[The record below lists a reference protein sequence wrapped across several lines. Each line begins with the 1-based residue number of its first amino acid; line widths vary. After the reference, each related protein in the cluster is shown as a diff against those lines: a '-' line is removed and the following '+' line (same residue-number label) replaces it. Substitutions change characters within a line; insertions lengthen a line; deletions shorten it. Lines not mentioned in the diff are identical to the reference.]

1 MSIDWMNKLGAATPL
16 GNGRLLVP
24 YTKGPAPDDIK
35 MDFVREH
42 GPLEVRVPTKG
53 EKGSYEEYTT
63 FELTPEMSKA
73 ARRAVASAVWKRPL
87 EAEVTKIAKKRIT
100 KEDIHQK
107 AESLGIIWDYDKPG
121 SEPFLRHSVRVTGK
135 THVDDMT
142 PGEVEALYDS
152 LEAMEKKAEEQ
163 GHWRRLKPGQ
173 KGKGPGGTL
182 QMGRTWVRK
191 SRMREGMK
199 PMPHQAD
206 FTKAVKQQLGKKK
219 GGGIIAA
226 HGTGTGKC
234 VRGDTL
240 VLTDQGLL
248 PIRDLFGSLDK
259 SPEDELYVLAP
270 GLRVLSVV
278 GRESRWVPVRC
289 LYRQRLPDDEA
300 TLVITTRMG
309 AVEPTLEHH
318 YPVIRMG
325 AVQWVRASEI
335 TSADF
340 LAVPHELP
348 EPPELSDVSD
358 DLVELLAWQ
367 IAEGH
372 EVVDA
377 QCVITQK
384 DEGVLRRLQELYRRV
399 MPSCG
404 SGHIYSP
411 TSRCSFLQVH
421 SASYREYLSSLGYVW
436 GRLSAEKEIPSF
448 LFHLPNRQVAIF
460 LRAFFDAEAHSDGR
474 IGVEISTASKRLAS
488 QLQYML
494 ARLGV
499 RAALHEKE
507 ARATNGSSVYR
518 TYYRLHISGESA
530 AAFHERVGFGVEKK
544 AEALDKV
551 ASKNRN
557 PNTGVPVGDLLRD
570 LAARGVTVRALGL
583 STRQARYETLSRKSV
598 EVIAENLRRLA
609 SSEIELSRR
618 CASLGGTAR
627 RYAERTLQA
636 VVSCGS
642 LMLEYAERLEV
653 LLSGP
658 WSFER
663 IESVGVGE
671 SGGFVYDIEVD
682 SDVWEDKNYVAGP
695 VLLQHNTFSA
705 INAFEEL
712 KGDGK
717 AGRALVLTPAGLRDN
732 FLVKG
737 INKFTT
743 SKGVILKKPAAVSD
757 DTEYVV
763 VSYDAFRQNPD
774 AWIDKV
780 KPDTIIAD
788 EVHRAANPAG
798 KTYQALRQARERVP
812 RFMGLTASIV
822 QNKPKELVPLLDLA
836 TAGET
841 PFKSQRQFQKSH
853 VARKPSQQRG
863 IFGGRTYEQKLI
875 RTALLKSSVGESVH
889 YIEDLD
895 ASKKPAK
902 FVETVNVSMSK
913 DQIKLYRD
921 AMKGLDPVV
930 RKKIAE
936 GQEVSK
942 SEAKNVFLRLMRARQ
957 VSNSIHLGTPHMSLS
972 QSAEKTPKIKKILD
986 DASSHIRKTPDAQI
1000 VMYTNLVHGGV
1011 DVLEAGLKKRKIPY
1025 GIFAGRGVEGVT
1037 EETRQK
1043 AVEDYIAGK
1052 NKVIIITGAGAE
1064 GLSLGNTTMV
1074 QLVDGHYNPERIS
1087 QAEARGVRAGG
1098 LSHRPVEERKVR
1110 VRRYVSA
1117 LPKTFW
1123 QTVTFKPAEKS
1134 VGQWVYMT
1142 AGKKERLNRQLRD
1155 VLKKRSEHEKKQRE
1169 SLFYR
1174 LTRPDWRLS

>member
-63 FELTPEMSKA
+63 FDLTPEMSKA

-152 LEAMEKKAEEQ
+152 LEAMEKKAEITRRERRKTQRAMKRALNRFAREQGVDPKKAMLVAGGAAYLHGFRDDVNDIDFFHPDLTGFVKKQQGRFEMDGGPARDLPEEAKQWQRIGGMRVQTPEAMLAFYKRLNRPKDQEKIKSLSGRLEKKAEEQ

-173 KGKGPGGTL
+173 KGKGPGGTP

-226 HGTGTGKC
+226 HGTGTGK
-234 VRGDTL
+234 
-240 VLTDQGLL
+240 
-248 PIRDLFGSLDK
+248 
-259 SPEDELYVLAP
+259 
-270 GLRVLSVV
+270 
-278 GRESRWVPVRC
+278 
-289 LYRQRLPDDEA
+289 
-300 TLVITTRMG
+300 
-309 AVEPTLEHH
+309 
-318 YPVIRMG
+318 
-325 AVQWVRASEI
+325 
-335 TSADF
+335 
-340 LAVPHELP
+340 
-348 EPPELSDVSD
+348 
-358 DLVELLAWQ
+358 
-367 IAEGH
+367 
-372 EVVDA
+372 
-377 QCVITQK
+377 
-384 DEGVLRRLQELYRRV
+384 
-399 MPSCG
+399 
-404 SGHIYSP
+404 
-411 TSRCSFLQVH
+411 
-421 SASYREYLSSLGYVW
+421 
-436 GRLSAEKEIPSF
+436 
-448 LFHLPNRQVAIF
+448 
-460 LRAFFDAEAHSDGR
+460 
-474 IGVEISTASKRLAS
+474 
-488 QLQYML
+488 
-494 ARLGV
+494 
-499 RAALHEKE
+499 
-507 ARATNGSSVYR
+507 
-518 TYYRLHISGESA
+518 
-530 AAFHERVGFGVEKK
+530 
-544 AEALDKV
+544 
-551 ASKNRN
+551 
-557 PNTGVPVGDLLRD
+557 
-570 LAARGVTVRALGL
+570 
-583 STRQARYETLSRKSV
+583 
-598 EVIAENLRRLA
+598 
-609 SSEIELSRR
+609 
-618 CASLGGTAR
+618 
-627 RYAERTLQA
+627 
-636 VVSCGS
+636 
-642 LMLEYAERLEV
+642 
-653 LLSGP
+653 
-658 WSFER
+658 
-663 IESVGVGE
+663 
-671 SGGFVYDIEVD
+671 
-682 SDVWEDKNYVAGP
+682 
-695 VLLQHNTFSA
+695 TFSA

-712 KGDGK
+712 KDDGK